1 MQGNPSQRIPGRG
14 LGGLVLLVVLIT
26 ALVWWAG
33 GDDNARPRPFAGDH
47 LGPHVQQSR
56 ADYTALADDS
66 LAAALRRAPEQPA
79 FAMLS
84 FAAPL
89 SSADAGSLV
98 ADLRRVGSLITQD
111 AQILALP
118 EPAAAAEPTVAP
130 DDRTGISSGIGSGA
144 KDMGAGTAA
153 ITTDS
158 EIAAARTQIFA
169 STIAAASGMKPSQ
182 IVESPREIE
191 SSGIIAVIAYDTPRK
206 LEAFTHDPR
215 IDAVE
220 VLPPDAVWGQFG
232 ISPPQVALSEDPRFR

>member
-1 MQGNPSQRIPGRG
+1 M
-14 LGGLVLLVVLIT
+14 LLVVLVT

-56 ADYTALADDS
+56 ADYTALADAS
-66 LAAALRRAPEQPA
+66 LAAALQRAPEQPA

-98 ADLRRVGSLITQD
+98 ADLRRVGTLITQD

-118 EPAAAAEPTVAP
+118 EPAADPEPTAAP
-130 DDRTGISSGIGSGA
+130 DRTGFSS
-144 KDMGAGTAA
+144 
-153 ITTDS
+153 DS
-158 EIAAARTQIFA
+158 EIAAARTQIFT

-206 LEAFTHDPR
+206 LEAFTHDSR

-232 ISPPQVALSEDPRFR
+232 ISPPQVARGENPRFR

>member
-1 MQGNPSQRIPGRG
+1 M
-14 LGGLVLLVVLIT
+14 LLVVLVT

-56 ADYTALADDS
+56 ADYTALADAS
-66 LAAALRRAPEQPA
+66 LAAALQRAPEQPV

-118 EPAAAAEPTVAP
+118 EPAADPEPTAIP
-130 DDRTGISSGIGSGA
+130 DRTGIPS
-144 KDMGAGTAA
+144 
-153 ITTDS
+153 DS
-158 EIAAARTQIFA
+158 EIATARTQIFT
-169 STIAAASGMKPSQ
+169 STIAAASGMKHSQ
-182 IVESPREIE
+182 IGESPREIE

-232 ISPPQVALSEDPRFR
+232 ISPPQVARGENPRFR

>member
-1 MQGNPSQRIPGRG
+1 MQGNPSDRIPGRG
-14 LGGLVLLVVLIT
+14 LGELMLLVVLIT

-66 LAAALRRAPEQPA
+66 LSAALRRAPEQPA

-118 EPAAAAEPTVAP
+118 EPAAAAEPIVAP
-130 DDRTGISSGIGSGA
+130 DDRTGISS
-144 KDMGAGTAA
+144 
-153 ITTDS
+153 DS
-158 EIAAARTQIFA
+158 EIAAAQTQIFA

-191 SSGIIAVIAYDTPRK
+191 SSGITAVIAYDTPRK

-232 ISPPQVALSEDPRFR
+232 ISPPQVARGENPRFR